1 MMQKTRRP
9 EVFHPARLKLAR
21 VALSSAALLAGLGL
35 GCASGGE
42 AVKDDGA
49 EAAAAEKPA
58 HAEAHFRGTSQAM
71 SPDGA
76 MMFGPP
82 TPVLVKRTLMP
93 ADGVIVEDV
102 HHGKDHHLT
111 TLVQKGETG
120 VFEASDD
127 GAGFTGT
134 VTFAG
139 DPYAPGSWTYDI
151 TMADGSG
158 RLTGEGS
165 LSDAG
170 IKTAKTFASPDGVT
184 RARIVDDLAP
194 IDAAT
199 YASALGEIEAAPAAA
214 E

>member
-1 MMQKTRRP
+1 MLKKTRRP
-9 EVFHPARLKLAR
+9 GYAHPTSQKIGLGFAS
-21 VALSSAALLAGLGL
+21 VALLAGLG
-35 GCASGGE
+35 CASGSE
-42 AVKDDGA
+42 AVKDDGTS
-49 EAAAAEKPA
+49 AAKSATTEKPA
-58 HAEAHFRGTSQAM
+58 NAEAHFRGTSQAM

-76 MMFGPP
+76 TMFGPP

-93 ADGVIVEDV
+93 AEGVIVEDV
-102 HHGKDHHLT
+102 HHGKDHHFT
-111 TLVQKGETG
+111 TLVRQGETG

-127 GAGFTGT
+127 AAGFTGT

-151 TMADGSG
+151 TMGDGSG

-170 IKTAKTFASPDGVT
+170 IKTTKTFASPDGVA

-199 YASALGEIEAAPAAA
+199 YASALGEIEAAAAA